1 MQDCSFFVYNKQ
13 RRHAFPIDPRTNPN
27 KQKAPRPKKKTN
39 HNNMLKLNHAKRKA
53 TRRSLDCDKSYVN
66 RLEAVRQA
74 QAITIRF
81 AIGWNTNIT
90 TSSCNRYAN
99 ALSLQINSIQRNR
112 GTFAQLVFITQSQRP
127 SVIQR

>member
-13 RRHAFPIDPRTNPN
+13 RRHAFPIAIRAQTQTSRKPRDR
-27 KQKAPRPKKKTN
+27 KKAN
-39 HNNMLKLNHAKRKA
+39 HNNILKLNHVKRKA